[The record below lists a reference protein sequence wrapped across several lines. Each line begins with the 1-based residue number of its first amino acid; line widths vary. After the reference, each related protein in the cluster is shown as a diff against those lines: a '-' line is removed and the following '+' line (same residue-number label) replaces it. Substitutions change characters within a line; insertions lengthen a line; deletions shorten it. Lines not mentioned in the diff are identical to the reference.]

1 MTEPQTAPTGAEQN
15 TWPAPRE
22 AWWAVLIFGVTMT
35 INQLDRGLVNLLV
48 QPIKTDLGLSD
59 TQISLVMGF
68 AFVALYLLL
77 GLPIA
82 RLVDGGHRRLILGTC
97 VAVWSS
103 CTALCGLAQN
113 FWQLAL
119 FRAGVGAGEAGV
131 APSISSMMADLF
143 PPDRLPRAMSTMAF
157 AFVCGNGAALLLGGL
172 IIGAFAKIGTV
183 SVPLLGE
190 LRPWQMTLILVGLPG
205 MLASLLYFTVPEPRR
220 RVRIEDVG
228 KQTPSLPEV
237 LRYLGKNARV
247 YAPMFIGLALG
258 TMVLS
263 GTAAWTPAFF
273 QRTHGWSPTD
283 YGVTA
288 GIASLITSP
297 IGLIA
302 GIWWAERFIRKGRD
316 DANLRLVA
324 WSHWLALP
332 FSLMMPLLPTPEL
345 AIAASVLA
353 GAISVAA
360 IGAQN
365 AAILTVTPNRMRGQM
380 VALFL
385 LMFNVIGFGLGP
397 TIVALLT
404 DFAFGD
410 EAMLRW
416 ALVTTVAVLGT
427 LSAVSITLG
436 LKAYGA
442 EVKNAR
448 AW

>member
-1 MTEPQTAPTGAEQN
+1 
-15 TWPAPRE
+15 
-22 AWWAVLIFGVTMT
+22 
-35 INQLDRGLVNLLV
+35 
-48 QPIKTDLGLSD
+48 
-59 TQISLVMGF
+59 
-68 AFVALYLLL
+68 
-77 GLPIA
+77 
-82 RLVDGGHRRLILGTC
+82 
-97 VAVWSS
+97 VAVWST

-172 IIGAFAKIGTV
+172 IIGAFTKIGTV

-205 MLASLLYFTVPEPRR
+205 VLASLLYFTVPEPKR
-220 RVRIEDVG
+220 RVRTEDVG
-228 KQTPSLPEV
+228 KQTPSLLEV

-258 TMVLS
+258 TMAAS

-273 QRTHGWSPTD
+273 ERTHGWTPAEF
-283 YGVTA
+283 GVTA
-288 GIASLITSP
+288 GIASLITFP
-297 IGLIA
+297 FGLIA

-324 WSHWLALP
+324 WAHWLALP
-332 FSLMMPLLPTPEL
+332 FSLMMPLLPSPEL
-345 AIAASVLA
+345 AIATSVLA

-380 VALFL
+380 TALFL

-404 DFAFGD
+404 DFVFGD

-436 LKAYGA
+436 MKAYGA

-448 AW
+448 AWQ

>member
-1 MTEPQTAPTGAEQN
+1 
-15 TWPAPRE
+15 
-22 AWWAVLIFGVTMT
+22 
-35 INQLDRGLVNLLV
+35 
-48 QPIKTDLGLSD
+48 
-59 TQISLVMGF
+59 
-68 AFVALYLLL
+68 
-77 GLPIA
+77 
-82 RLVDGGHRRLILGTC
+82 
-97 VAVWSS
+97 
-103 CTALCGLAQN
+103 
-113 FWQLAL
+113 
-119 FRAGVGAGEAGV
+119 
-131 APSISSMMADLF
+131 
-143 PPDRLPRAMSTMAF
+143 
-157 AFVCGNGAALLLGGL
+157 
-172 IIGAFAKIGTV
+172 
-183 SVPLLGE
+183 
-190 LRPWQMTLILVGLPG
+190 
-205 MLASLLYFTVPEPRR
+205 VPEPKR
-220 RVRIEDVG
+220 RVRTEDVG
-228 KQTPSLPEV
+228 KQTPSLIEV
-237 LRYLGKNARV
+237 LRYLRKNARV